1 MSDALVC
8 LALAPVA
15 QSAGRSTPEAVSN
28 GGPLRASLSE
38 RPQQH
43 SNSISGDQR
52 SDSAEQ
58 NSHVDHPSMP
68 RQIKAFRQT
77 FSTRAGLVGSVSAF
91 PALAGP
97 TLRIRR
103 I

>member
-1 MSDALVC
+1 LAAIVILPDRTLKTAHLRPEENVGSILRLKPLLRVMGIGTGALTP
-8 LALAPVA
+8 LND
-15 QSAGRSTPEAVSN
+15 GRTWAKLSRLRSVTVS
-28 GGPLRASLSE
+28 GRCVWS
-38 RPQQH
+38 
-43 SNSISGDQR
+43 
-52 SDSAEQ
+52 
-58 NSHVDHPSMP
+58 
-68 RQIKAFRQT
+68 T